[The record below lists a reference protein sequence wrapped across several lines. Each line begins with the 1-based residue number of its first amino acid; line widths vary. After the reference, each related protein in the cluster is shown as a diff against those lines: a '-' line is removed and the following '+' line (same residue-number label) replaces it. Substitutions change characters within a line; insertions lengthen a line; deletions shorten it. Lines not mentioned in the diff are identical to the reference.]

1 MVIRKSALL
10 LISPLFFLAACSDEE
25 ESKNNNEK
33 MYISSIQKKETFE
46 IQQPA
51 KMNVARGLIVSNMNN
66 TININE
72 IEKGLM
78 NLSVNYFS
86 PNSFYMQEGQYLD
99 KNMINQWLARKTEEG
114 LGLNPPIK
122 NSTGNVLED
131 EKQNPLFLSHI
142 LEQNYINKKSGKIE
156 GMSLA
161 ISLNEYYDIR
171 VSDDKGLIYTDQVK
185 VDNTDDDVNDVE
197 NYGKKIA
204 ETIVKNIRNHE
215 AMPNVPI
222 YLTLYQESNKND
234 ILPGIFLAETFIGES
249 KDRIDKWTEIDK
261 KDYTFPSDALYSLDQ
276 DTYNK
281 LLSFK
286 EEIQKNFKHL
296 NPKAFGKLRYEE
308 GKLADI
314 KIEVH
319 APLINDTELIGLL
332 QFISTKLNAILFD
345 YVPVTIRIIDQKQD
359 VGIILWDPAEKQ
371 IFATPI
377 E

>member
-1 MVIRKSALL
+1 MNIRKSALL
-10 LISPLFFLAACSDEE
+10 LISPLFFLAACSEDEDD
-25 ESKNNNEK
+25 NNQEK
-33 MYISSIQKKETFE
+33 MYISSIQKKETYE

-51 KMNVARGLIVSNMNN
+51 KLNVARGLIVSNMNN
-66 TININE
+66 TLNINE

-86 PNSFYMQEGQYLD
+86 PSSFYMQEGQYLD
-99 KNMINQWLARKTEEG
+99 KNMIRQWLARKTEEG
-114 LGLNPPIK
+114 LGLNPPIE

-131 EKQNPLFLSHI
+131 EKANPLILSHV

-156 GMSLA
+156 GIALA

-185 VDNTDDDVNDVE
+185 VDNNNDDVNDVG

-204 ETIVKNIRNHE
+204 ETIVKDIRKNE

-234 ILPGIFLAETFIGES
+234 ILPGIFLAETFIAES
-249 KDRIDKWTEIDK
+249 KDKIDKWTDIDK

-296 NPKAFGKLRYEE
+296 NPKAFGKLRYED

-332 QFISTKLNAILFD
+332 QFISTKLNSILFD
-345 YVPVTIRIIDQKQD
+345 YVPVTIRIVDQKQD
-359 VGIILWDPAEKQ
+359 VGIVLWDPEEKQ

-377 E
+377 

>member
-185 VDNTDDDVNDVE
+185 VDNNDDDVNDVE

>member
-1 MVIRKSALL
+1 MGIRKSALL
-10 LISPLFFLAACSDEE
+10 LISPLLFLAACSDDEDD
-25 ESKNNNEK
+25 NNKEK

-51 KMNVARGLIVSNMNN
+51 KLNVARGLIVSNMNN
-66 TININE
+66 TLNINE

-86 PNSFYMQEGQYLD
+86 PNSFYMQEGQFLD
-99 KNMINQWLARKTEEG
+99 KNTINQWLARKTEEG
-114 LGLNPPIK
+114 LGLNPPIE
-122 NSTGNVLED
+122 NNTGNVLED
-131 EKQNPLFLSHI
+131 EKANPLILSHV

-156 GMSLA
+156 GISLA

-185 VDNTDDDVNDVE
+185 VDNNDDDVNDVG

-204 ETIVKNIRNHE
+204 ETIVKDIRKNE

-234 ILPGIFLAETFIGES
+234 ILPGIFLAETFIAES
-249 KDRIDKWTEIDK
+249 KDKIDKWTEIDK
-261 KDYTFPSDALYSLDQ
+261 RDYTFPSDALYSLDQ

-296 NPKAFGKLRYEE
+296 NPKAFGKLRYED

-332 QFISTKLNAILFD
+332 QFISTKLNSILFD

-359 VGIILWDPAEKQ
+359 VGIVLWDPEEKQ

-377 E
+377 

>member
-1 MVIRKSALL
+1 MDIRKSALL
-10 LISPLFFLAACSDEE
+10 LISPLFFLAACSEDEDD
-25 ESKNNNEK
+25 NNQEK
-33 MYISSIQKKETFE
+33 MYISSIQKKETYE

-51 KMNVARGLIVSNMNN
+51 KLNVARGLIVSNMNN
-66 TININE
+66 TLNINE

-86 PNSFYMQEGQYLD
+86 PSSFYMQEGQYLD
-99 KNMINQWLARKTEEG
+99 KNMIRQWLARKTEEG
-114 LGLNPPIK
+114 LGLNPPIE

-131 EKQNPLFLSHI
+131 EKANPLILSHV

-156 GMSLA
+156 GIALA

-185 VDNTDDDVNDVE
+185 VDNNNDDVNDVG

-204 ETIVKNIRNHE
+204 EAIVKDIRKNE

-234 ILPGIFLAETFIGES
+234 ILPGIFLAETFIAES
-249 KDRIDKWTEIDK
+249 KDKIDKWTDIDK

-296 NPKAFGKLRYEE
+296 NPKAFGKLRYED

-332 QFISTKLNAILFD
+332 QFISTKLNSILFD
-345 YVPVTIRIIDQKQD
+345 YVPVTIRIVDQKQD
-359 VGIILWDPAEKQ
+359 VGIVLWDPEEKQ

-377 E
+377 

>member
-185 VDNTDDDVNDVE
+185 VDNTDDDVNDVK

-204 ETIVKNIRNHE
+204 ETIVKDIRNHE

-296 NPKAFGKLRYEE
+296 NPKAFGKLRYED

-319 APLINDTELIGLL
+319 APLINDTELIALL

>member
-185 VDNTDDDVNDVE
+185 VDNTDDDVNDVK

-296 NPKAFGKLRYEE
+296 NPKAFGKLRYED

-319 APLINDTELIGLL
+319 APLINDTELIALL